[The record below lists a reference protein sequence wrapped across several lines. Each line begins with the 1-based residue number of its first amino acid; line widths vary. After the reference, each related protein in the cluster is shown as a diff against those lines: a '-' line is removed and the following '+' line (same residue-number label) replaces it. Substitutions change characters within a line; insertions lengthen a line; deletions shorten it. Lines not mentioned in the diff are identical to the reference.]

1 MISALSQASFC
12 KEGVGRMATASPI
25 VRVLVVEDFKPFR
38 QLLCSMLT
46 TMPELQIVGEASDG
60 LEAVRKA
67 GELRPELIL
76 LDIGLPTLNGIEA
89 ARRIRALSAES
100 KLIFVSQQSNPD
112 VVQQALNLGALGYV
126 VKTRI
131 ARDLLPSVEAAILDR
146 QFVSPTLALRQA
158 YPNAQDAAL

>member
-1 MISALSQASFC
+1 
-12 KEGVGRMATASPI
+12 MATVSPI

-38 QLLCSMLT
+38 RLICSMLT
-46 TMPELQIVGEASDG
+46 KMPELQIVGEASDG
-60 LEAVRKA
+60 LEAVQKA
-67 GELRPELIL
+67 RELRPDLIL
-76 LDIGLPTLNGIEA
+76 LDIGLPTLDGIEA

-100 KLIFVSQQSNPD
+100 KLIFVSQQSNPE
-112 VVQQALNLGALGYV
+112 VVQEAVNLGALGYV

-131 ARDLLPSVEAAILDR
+131 ARDLLPSVEAVILGR

>member
-1 MISALSQASFC
+1 
-12 KEGVGRMATASPI
+12 MATLSPI

-38 QLLCSMLT
+38 RLICSMISQ
-46 TMPELQIVGEASDG
+46 MPQLQIVGEASDG

-89 ARRIRALSAES
+89 ARRIRARAPDS
-100 KLIFVSQQSNPD
+100 KLIFVSQQSDLN
-112 VVQQALNLGALGYV
+112 VVQEALNLGALGYV

-131 ARDLLPSVEAAILDR
+131 GRDLLPSVEAVILDR
-146 QFVSPTLALRQA
+146 QFVSPTLAVRQA
-158 YPNAQDAAL
+158 FPNAQDAAL

>member
-1 MISALSQASFC
+1 
-12 KEGVGRMATASPI
+12 MATVSPI

-38 QLLCSMLT
+38 RLICSMLSE
-46 TMPELQIVGEASDG
+46 MPELQIVGEAFDG

-100 KLIFVSQQSNPD
+100 KLIFVSQQSDPD
-112 VVQQALNLGALGYV
+112 VVQEALNLGALGYV

-131 ARDLLPSVEAAILDR
+131 TRDLLPAVEAAILDR
-146 QFVSPTLALRQA
+146 QFVSP
-158 YPNAQDAAL
+158 P